1 MRNLPLEETM
11 VLFKT
16 FAVLKIAFLALLTKI
31 FYKVV
36 KELEKIQKRK
46 NSSPKIK
53 RKTTCKDYVN
63 DCLKTVVISCKIV
76 SLQCS

>member
-36 KELEKIQKRK
+36 KELEKIQKSFFLEK
-46 NSSPKIK
+46 FLSEN
-53 RKTTCKDYVN
+53 KT
-63 DCLKTVVISCKIV
+63 
-76 SLQCS
+76 